1 MKNKRLCYE
10 CKYHGAL
17 GGCNIDKNKSCIICD
32 YAATANDGTCLKR
45 VKGGIVDR
53 RGNDYDT
60 CLLYEEGCAIGR
72 ARNSKDY
79 QGTISNRGERND

>member
-1 MKNKRLCYE
+1 MKNKVLCRR
-10 CKYHGAL
+10 CKYRGTFGSRNANSKL
-17 GGCNIDKNKSCIICD
+17 CIVCD

-79 QGTISNRGERND
+79 QGTILNRGERND